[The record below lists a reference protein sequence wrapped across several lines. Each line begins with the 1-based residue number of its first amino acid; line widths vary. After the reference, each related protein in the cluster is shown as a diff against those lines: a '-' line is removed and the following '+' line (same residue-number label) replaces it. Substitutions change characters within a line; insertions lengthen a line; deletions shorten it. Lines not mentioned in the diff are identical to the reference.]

1 MINEDWQDAG
11 TQYFLFF
18 LFKRIIF
25 LVSGCIDYFFSL
37 KNWYLYCTSLKGIH
51 YPLYRFV

>member
-1 MINEDWQDAG
+1 MINEDWQDTG